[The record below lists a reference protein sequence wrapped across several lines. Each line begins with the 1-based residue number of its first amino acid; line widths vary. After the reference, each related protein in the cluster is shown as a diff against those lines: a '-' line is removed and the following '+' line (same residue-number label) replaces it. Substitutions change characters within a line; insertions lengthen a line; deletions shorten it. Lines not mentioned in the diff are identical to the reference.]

1 MTDKDYGSPPP
12 RWLLR
17 TMTAIN
23 RIVYRLSNGKVM
35 HQLMG
40 RDICLITMKGAKSG
54 KIRQIPL
61 MYIPYQEGVLLVAS
75 QGGAATNP
83 TWYYNL
89 VANPEITVAVH
100 GKTLSLTARQA
111 NSEEKQQVWPIC
123 VEHYPDYEDYRHRT
137 DRDIPVFICE

>member
-1 MTDKDYGSPPP
+1 MTEKDYGSPPP

-17 TMTAIN
+17 AMTAIN
-23 RIVYRLSNGKVM
+23 VFVYRLSGGKM
-35 HQLMG
+35 MNRFTG

-54 KIRQIPL
+54 KVRRIPL
-61 MYIPYQEGVLLVAS
+61 MYIPYKEGLLLVAS
-75 QGGAATNP
+75 QGGAPTNP

-89 VANPEITVAVH
+89 TANPDITVEVP
-100 GKTLSLTARQA
+100 GKTLSLKARLA
-111 NSEEKQQVWPIC
+111 SSEEKQEVWPIC